1 MKHLR
6 IEVNGSEWVNGEFAE
21 VSFTDGPNGVKIEGR
36 IAREG
41 GGGGSLLDL
50 FAAASK
56 ARTEAVVEER
66 RASLDLDPVEISTP
80 EPVDPL

>member
-21 VSFTDGPNGVKIEGR
+21 VNFTDGPNGVKIEGR

-41 GGGGSLLDL
+41 GNGGSLLDL
-50 FAAASK
+50 LTAASR
-56 ARTEAVVEER
+56 ARTESVVEEK
-66 RASLDLDPVEISTP
+66 RATLNDVVEAQPVE
-80 EPVDPL
+80 